1 MRAFN
6 ALVAFSVSA
15 LVSSYAAAQTTA
27 VSAPALQADVET
39 VYTLPDGRQT
49 RTTGRL
55 YRSRSGQVR
64 EESPLGAVI
73 TDVAAGTITILVT
86 ATKEARVMT
95 IPPDQRVRP
104 ARAQGTRPE
113 VFEETKI
120 AGRRIT
126 KARLVGPQGRRA
138 EFWTAPDLG
147 VVTWM
152 KTEGA
157 SMTTIRELRN
167 LSTEEP
173 SPAMFTIPADYSVI
187 EQEAKPGPDPRAVL
201 PKRRGP
207 GLQ

>member
-1 MRAFN
+1 MRAFI

-15 LVSSYAAAQTTA
+15 LVSSYAAAQTTP
-27 VSAPALQADVET
+27 VSVPALQADVET

-49 RTTGRL
+49 RTKGRL

-86 ATKEARVMT
+86 QRKEARVMT

-104 ARAQGTRPE
+104 AQAQGTRPE
-113 VFEETKI
+113 VFEETTI

-126 KARLVGPQGRRA
+126 KARIVGPQGRRA

-152 KTEGA
+152 KTEGG
-157 SMTTIRELRN
+157 SMTTIRELQN

-207 GLQ
+207 GLR

>member
-1 MRAFN
+1 MRAFI

-15 LVSSYAAAQTTA
+15 LVSSYAAAQTTRGS
-27 VSAPALQADVET
+27 VPALQADVET

-49 RTTGRL
+49 RTKGRL
-55 YRSRSGQVR
+55 YRSSSGQVR
-64 EESPLGAVI
+64 EETPLGAVI
-73 TDVAAGTITILVT
+73 TDPAAGTVTMLVT
-86 ATKEARVMT
+86 DKKQARVMT

-104 ARAQGTRPE
+104 AQAQGARPE
-113 VFEETKI
+113 VFEETTI

-126 KARLVGPQGRRA
+126 KARMVGPQGRRA

-147 VVTWM
+147 VVTLM

-157 SMTTIRELRN
+157 TMTTIRELRN
-167 LSTEEP
+167 ISTEEP
-173 SPAMFTIPADYSVI
+173 SPAMFRIPADYSVV
-187 EQEAKPGPDPRAVL
+187 EQEAKPGPDPRTAL

>member
-1 MRAFN
+1 MRAFI

-15 LVSSYAAAQTTA
+15 LVSSYAAAQTTP
-27 VSAPALQADVET
+27 VSVPALQADVET

-64 EESPLGAVI
+64 EESPLGALI

-86 ATKEARVMT
+86 ETKQARVMT
-95 IPPDQRVRP
+95 IPPDQRVPP
-104 ARAQGTRPE
+104 ARAQSTRPE
-113 VFEETKI
+113 VFEETTI

-126 KARLVGPQGRRA
+126 KARMVGPQGRRA

-152 KTEGA
+152 KTEGG

-173 SPAMFTIPADYSVI
+173 SPALFTIPANYSVI
-187 EQEAKPGPDPRAVL
+187 EQEAKPGPDPRAAL